1 MTQDEKTKKVQKAEE
16 KLRLAQIEL
25 NKARKEQRNLVRKAQ
40 EHHRFMMGGI
50 IVKYFPE
57 AYDFS
62 EQEMCRI
69 IACAFKNQGVKNMI
83 ATVINERAANN
94 ADSDERGN
102 GSDENEEDDNGA
114 NVGE

>member
-1 MTQDEKTKKVQKAEE
+1 MTQEEKTKKVQKAEE

-25 NKARKEQRNLVRKAQ
+25 NKARKEQRDLVRKAQ

-83 ATVINERAANN
+83 ATVKNERAATND
-94 ADSDERGN
+94 DSEERGDDFN
-102 GSDENEEDDNGA
+102 EYEEDDNEA
-114 NVGE
+114 NNDE

>member
-1 MTQDEKTKKVQKAEE
+1 MTQEEKTKKVQKAEE

-25 NKARKEQRNLVRKAQ
+25 NKARKEQRDQVRKAQ

-83 ATVINERAANN
+83 AMVINERAAKT
-94 ADSDERGN
+94 ADSDERGEDF
-102 GSDENEEDDNGA
+102 DENEEDDNGA
-114 NVGE
+114 NDGE